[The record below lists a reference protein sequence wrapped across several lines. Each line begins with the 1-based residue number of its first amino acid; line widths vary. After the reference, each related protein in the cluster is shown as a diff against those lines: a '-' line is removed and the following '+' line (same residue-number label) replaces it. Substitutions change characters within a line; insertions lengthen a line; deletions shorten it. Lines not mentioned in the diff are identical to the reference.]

1 MDQRIKDIIPPTE
14 LSSDYDELNTGVT
27 YILRVEEEN
36 YPFVYEFQDYIN
48 DLPETTLIT
57 NFYSKLRE
65 GPDDSIYILS
75 SSNTTG
81 TPRGL
86 VFNFSDVDA
95 ITFEKLLIIHLLK
108 TESVWTD
115 DKIDNTQIQKDI
127 KKDNDELFESLFEI
141 A

>member
-1 MDQRIKDIIPPTE
+1 MDQRIKDIIPPTK
-14 LSSDYDELNTGVT
+14 LSSDFDELNTGVT

-57 NFYSKLRE
+57 NYYSKLRE
-65 GPDDSIYILS
+65 GSGDSIYIDS
-75 SSNTTG
+75 ASNSTG
-81 TPRGL
+81 IPRGL

-95 ITFEKLLIIHLLK
+95 ITFEKILIIRLLK
-108 TESVWTD
+108 TESVWTVE
-115 DKIDNTQIQKDI
+115 KIDNTQIQKDI
-127 KKDNDELFESLFEI
+127 EKINAEIFESLFEI